1 VDSKTEFNGVGG
13 LRNPHQNCAD
23 MRHFQFVVVTYC
35 AGCCAAE
42 ASRGAGFL
50 TMRDSNVGYSVL
62 GKVSSTTVSAERRL
76 LGWTVTLVGAAL
88 MAGGGLIVFLS
99 AF

>member
-1 VDSKTEFNGVGG
+1 
-13 LRNPHQNCAD
+13 
-23 MRHFQFVVVTYC
+23 
-35 AGCCAAE
+35 
-42 ASRGAGFL
+42 
-50 TMRDSNVGYSVL
+50 MRDSNVGYSVL

-76 LGWTVTLVGAAL
+76 LGWTVMLVGAAL